1 MVLTCIIRVRQN
13 ILYTTFIH
21 SDPSYGLFSSTSMN
35 LLYPNPAA
43 RFLYDHNEKELEDL
57 YVFAGRLLGKALFEN
72 VTLQPQ
78 FAHFFLAFMNG
89 NYNFINLIDDLATL
103 DAELYRNLIFLKS
116 YEVSLTNLTL

>member
-1 MVLTCIIRVRQN
+1 
-13 ILYTTFIH
+13 
-21 SDPSYGLFSSTSMN
+21 MN

-103 DAELYRNLIFLKS
+103 DAELYKNLIFLKS
-116 YEVSLTNLTL
+116 YEVRLTNSYMSRSYSYYIHTL

>member
-1 MVLTCIIRVRQN
+1 
-13 ILYTTFIH
+13 
-21 SDPSYGLFSSTSMN
+21 MN

-43 RFLYDHNEKELEDL
+43 RFLYDQSEKDLEDL

-103 DAELYRNLIFLKS
+103 DAELYKNLIFLKS
-116 YEVSLTNLTL
+116 YEVDASVHHCRMNVQHTYSTYTVFDMFLL